1 MILFGKKGL
10 AKSLTKGDFHCPN
23 CDSSQ
28 TFDHKSVRSFVTLY
42 QVPIIPLSQL
52 GDYVECMACKDTYKP
67 RVLDSDIDLN
77 QNEFK
82 AEYHAALKE
91 VMIRMLLIDGHIR
104 ETELEMIQMIYQRV
118 TQQTIDIDLLKQE
131 VKKLGA
137 REQNL
142 SKILFRLQGNLND
155 EGKEMVLR
163 AAFYVAMADGE
174 FDEPEQELLANIG
187 SDLGMTSAHFQGV
200 ISTA

>member
-10 AKSLTKGDFHCPN
+10 ATSLKKGDFHCPN

-28 TFDHKSVRSFVTLY
+28 TFEHKSVRSFVTFY

-52 GDYVECMACKDTYKP
+52 GDYVECMSCKDTYQS
-67 RVLDSDIDLN
+67 RVLDSDINLN
-77 QNEFK
+77 HKEFE

-91 VMIRMLLIDGHIR
+91 VMIRMLLVDGHIR
-104 ETELEMIQMIYQRV
+104 ESELEMIQMVYQRV
-118 TQQTIDIDLLKQE
+118 TKQAIDMAVLKQE
-131 VKKLGA
+131 VKKLGV
-137 REQNL
+137 RELNL
-142 SKILFRLQGNLND
+142 SEILFRLQGNLND
-155 EGKEMVLR
+155 EGKEMVVR

-174 FDEPEQELLANIG
+174 FDEPEQEFLANIG
-187 SDLGMTSAHFQGV
+187 SDLGMTPAHFQGV